1 MMVKIGLYWQHDL
14 DLVAL
19 YMHPDFELAKW
30 MKLMVLYLSDHSII
44 HDEKFQ
50 EKYGNL
56 IRKATG
62 EYQNVAKEGFYIPL
76 PSSVPYHLNL
86 TDCSAHFYLNPSNE
100 KDKKAIN
107 YLLGFRYGSR
117 TNGLKVL
124 FRFFLNGAYMEPYFN
139 EVMFSSLSRRR
150 RKTTNHT
157 QKVAASKKRVK
168 APAKKN
174 IDIKNTSTSS
184 FPPEDNF
191 IDKQINIEA
200 SLPKKTTVSV
210 NNDSIP
216 NTPSVPLQEEENTDG
231 NRTFNKEIKES
242 ELQESTLDASAEEIE
257 ELDDSGFDM
266 FGAVNELMGGG
277 F

>member
-1 MMVKIGLYWQHDL
+1 MVKIGLYWQHDL

-19 YMHPDFELAKW
+19 YMHPDFEFAKW
-30 MKLMVLYLSDHSII
+30 MKLMVLDLSDHSII
-44 HDEKFQ
+44 HDEDFQ

-56 IRKATG
+56 MRKVTG
-62 EYQNVAKEGFYIPL
+62 EYLNVSQEGFFIPL
-76 PSSVPYHLNL
+76 PSSVPYHLNF

-100 KDKKAIN
+100 KDEKAIN

-150 RKTTNHT
+150 RKKTGTT
-157 QKVAASKKRVK
+157 QKTAISKKK
-168 APAKKN
+168 AKTATKN
-174 IDIKNTSTSS
+174 NTVTKNTPSS
-184 FPPEDNF
+184 SLPPENNF
-191 IDKQINIEA
+191 IDKQINIEPP
-200 SLPKKTTVSV
+200 LPKKTTVSV
-210 NNDSIP
+210 DNDSIP
-216 NTPSVPLQEEENTDG
+216 NTPSVPLKEENTDE
-231 NRTFNKEIKES
+231 NRTFNKEIKEP
-242 ELQESTLDASAEEIE
+242 ELQDSTLDTSTEEAEE

-277 F
+277 LF

>member
-1 MMVKIGLYWQHDL
+1 MIVKIGLYWQHDL

-19 YMHPDFELAKW
+19 YMHPDFEFTKW
-30 MKLMVLYLSDHSII
+30 MKLMVLYLSNHNII
-44 HDEKFQ
+44 YDEEFQ

-56 IRKATG
+56 MRKATG

-100 KDKKAIN
+100 KDEKAIN

-150 RKTTNHT
+150 RNTTSHT
-157 QKVAASKKRVK
+157 QKVATSKKRAKTPV
-168 APAKKN
+168 KKN
-174 IDIKNTSTSS
+174 IDIKNTPTSS

-191 IDKQINIEA
+191 IDKQINIE
-200 SLPKKTTVSV
+200 SPLKTTVSV
-210 NNDSIP
+210 DNDSIP
-216 NTPSVPLQEEENTDG
+216 NTPSVPSQEEENTAE
-231 NRTFNKEIKES
+231 NRTFNKEIKEP
-242 ELQESTLDASAEEIE
+242 ELQESTLDTSAEEIEE

-266 FGAVNELMGGG
+266 FGAVNELMDGGL

>member
-1 MMVKIGLYWQHDL
+1 MIVKIGLYWQHDL

-19 YMHPDFELAKW
+19 YMHPDFEFTKW

-50 EKYGNL
+50 EKYGDL

-100 KDKKAIN
+100 KDEKAIN

-150 RKTTNHT
+150 KKTTNHT
-157 QKVAASKKRVK
+157 QKVATSKKRVK

-191 IDKQINIEA
+191 IDKQINIE
-200 SLPKKTTVSV
+200 SSIPKKTTVSV

-242 ELQESTLDASAEEIE
+242 ELQESILDTSAEEIE